1 MDLGWHHH
9 QDILTG
15 TGVRSLTL
23 SHYLSASLFVEGERV
38 RRREENEKGGTQERE
53 SVWVC
58 LGVCVA
64 HRVERR
70 KLCLNFFSLFNPCLI
85 SPFSFSVSLSL
96 FFQSLSRLT
105 QVYACC
111 AYLWQSSTSVIWFV
125 VPPSSTAIYSNSNVP
140 TSFKPFWLKISNKK
154 SLPSTSSFLSF
165 ASTVRIV
172 KIPSAS
178 SS

>member
-1 MDLGWHHH
+1 MNGFRLAPPSGHTHWN
-9 QDILTG
+9 
-15 TGVRSLTL
+15 RCTL
-23 SHYLSASLFVEGERV
+23 SNTLSLSIRVFICRRWESAKERGKWE
-38 RRREENEKGGTQERE
+38 RGHARERE
-53 SVWVC
+53 CVSVFGC
-58 LGVCVA
+58 VCVA

-154 SLPSTSSFLSF
+154 VSAVDVIFSLFCF
-165 ASTVRIV
+165 DGQDC
-172 KIPSAS
+172 
-178 SS
+178 